1 MRRTLSLLLVTVAA
15 LAAAAALWVGPLRG
29 DDPPAAPTIVPPDF
43 NKGAAWEVNEKSLK
57 AIEKGLAWLAARQNA
72 DGSIGGGSGGYGNR
86 SAAITAMAGLAF
98 LADGSV
104 PGRGRYSAQVEKCM
118 EATLAST
125 SESNGLIAVDGDGS
139 PMYGHGFATLFLAEV
154 YGMTGNE
161 QVREKL
167 RQAVRLIV
175 NTQNKQGGWRYQPV
189 PNDADISVT
198 ICQVMALRAARN
210 AGIHVPK
217 QTIDKAI
224 EYVRKSQCP
233 DGGFAYM
240 IGMGGGAMGSGFPRS
255 AAGVASL
262 FYSGVYTGKEIENG
276 MKYLMQPANRP
287 SGGMA
292 SGGGHFFYG
301 HYYAVQAFFIAGGK
315 YWQDWFPNIRD
326 FLVGQQQP
334 AGCWTEGVGP
344 EYATA
349 LALIILQVPNR
360 YLPILER

>member
-1 MRRTLSLLLVTVAA
+1 MTRNLSLVTIAA
-15 LAAAAALWVGPLRG
+15 LVALVAGVALWVGPARG
-29 DDPPAAPTIVPPDF
+29 DDAPAAATIVPPDF
-43 NKGAAWEVNEKSLK
+43 NKGAAWEVTPASLK
-57 AIEKGLAWLAARQNA
+57 AIEKGLAWLASKQNA
-72 DGSIGGGSGGYGNR
+72 DGSIGGSGMGNR
-86 SAAITAMAGLAF
+86 SAAITALAGLAF

-125 SESNGLIAVDGDGS
+125 SESNGLITIDGDGT
-139 PMYGHGFATLFLAEV
+139 PMYGHGFATLFLAEI

-189 PNDADISVT
+189 PNDADLSVT
-198 ICQVMALRAARN
+198 ICQTMALRAARN

-287 SGGMA
+287 TGGMA
-292 SGGGHFFYG
+292 AGFGHFFYG

-326 FLVGQQQP
+326 FLVAQQQP
-334 AGCWTEGVGP
+334 AGSWTEGVGP

-349 LALIILQVPNR
+349 MALIILQVPNR